1 MAEHSFMSAAA
12 GSVES
17 LKVAPHSVEAE
28 QSVLGGLLL
37 NNRAMDDVVDRVL
50 PEDFYRHD
58 HRLVYRVLCDLH
70 EANQPF
76 DVVTVSE
83 ALARKHLLEEA
94 GGMVYLGELARNTP
108 GAANI
113 IAYADIVRDRSV
125 LRQLIR
131 VANEI
136 ADGAFHPQ
144 GRTVTALLDE
154 AETSVFQIAEGRQRG
169 SGPVALKDIA
179 ASVIDRIR
187 ELAANPGSITGIPTG
202 FEKLDKMTSGLHKG
216 DLVIVAGRPSMGKTT
231 FAMNIAENAMIK
243 TGKPVLVFS
252 MEMPRD
258 QIVLRMLS
266 SLGRIDQT
274 RLRTGAL
281 ETEDWDRIVSAFH
294 MLREQKLYVDDTPA
308 LSPIELRARARRVAR
323 ENGGELGMIV
333 VDYMQLMQVPGN
345 NENRATEISAIS
357 RSLKAVAKELGV
369 PVVALS
375 QLNRSLEQRPDKRPV
390 MSDLRESGAI
400 EQDADL
406 IMFVFR
412 EEVYLQKDAEGKAK
426 ERLDQVKGTA
436 EIIIGK
442 QRNGPIGKVKL
453 AFFGQYTRFENL
465 AHDDYGDFGE

>member
-1 MAEHSFMSAAA
+1 MADSST
-12 GSVES
+12 VES
-17 LKVAPHSVEAE
+17 LKVPPHSVEAE
-28 QSVLGGLLL
+28 QSVLGGLML

-50 PEDFYRHD
+50 PDDFYRHD
-58 HRLVYRVLCDLH
+58 HRLVYAVLCELH

-76 DVVTVSE
+76 DVITVSE
-83 ALARKHLLEEA
+83 ALTRKHQLDEA
-94 GGMVYLGELARNTP
+94 GGLVYLGELARNTP
-108 GAANI
+108 SAANI
-113 IAYADIVRDRSV
+113 MAYADIVRDRSI

-131 VANEI
+131 VANEV
-136 ADGAFHPQ
+136 ADGAFHPK
-144 GRTVTALLDE
+144 GRTVGELLDA

-179 ASVIDRIR
+179 AGVVDKIR
-187 ELAANPGSITGIPTG
+187 ELARNPGSVTGIPTG
-202 FEKLDKMTSGLHKG
+202 FERLDDMTSGLHKG

-231 FAMNIAENAMIK
+231 FAMNVAENAMIK

-252 MEMPRD
+252 MEMPKD

-274 RLRTGAL
+274 RLRTGQL

-308 LSPIELRARARRVAR
+308 LSPTELRARARRVAR

-333 VDYMQLMQVPGN
+333 VDYLQLMQVPGN
-345 NENRATEISAIS
+345 SENRATEISAIS

-400 EQDADL
+400 EQDADI

-412 EEVYLQKDAEGKAK
+412 EEVYLNKAEDAKSK
-426 ERLDQVKGTA
+426 ERLEQVKGTA

-442 QRNGPIGKVKL
+442 QRNGPVGKVKL
-453 AFFGQYTRFENL
+453 AFLGQYTKFENL
-465 AHDDYGDFGE
+465 AYDDHGDFGGE